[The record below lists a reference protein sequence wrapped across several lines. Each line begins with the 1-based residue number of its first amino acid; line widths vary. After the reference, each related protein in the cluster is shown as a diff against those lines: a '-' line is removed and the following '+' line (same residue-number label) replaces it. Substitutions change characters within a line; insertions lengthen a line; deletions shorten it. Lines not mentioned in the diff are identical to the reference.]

1 MRKHA
6 LSSAISFIL
15 FSGLSTSLMATTNN
29 TPVDDAHSNV
39 LPIISLKANAKDAQ
53 TVATH
58 ANSALKSDTPF
69 FETAQSVSVITREQ
83 LDQKQ
88 ATTLADAINGVAGV
102 SAGYLGRR
110 GWDDFFIRGQNS
122 SDQIFIDGLKQS
134 QSTSEG
140 VAVELSGMDQ
150 IQIIKGPAS
159 VNFGLVQPGG
169 MVNLV
174 TKRPQAQTFA
184 HTSLTYGSYDFKQAN
199 FDMNYAPNQTEKGAF
214 RLTGRI
220 ADQDDP
226 TDYVYF
232 KNFYISPSYHFD
244 LGDKANLSVI
254 ASYQHR
260 KYMRQQGIPVIGTL
274 KYNPN
279 GPIDRD
285 LYIGE
290 PEFGGYEGDV
300 YRTGWTYNYNFD
312 NGWKFTQNAA
322 IQKLQSTG
330 RVVFT
335 QTGSSFWAANTPAY
349 TTLNRSNNGRYQTH
363 DITTYSIDNSIQRSF
378 NLLNMVHHLNIGIDA
393 MQTKDDYVN
402 DRYTTGNLNIYQP
415 IYSQTVSYV
424 KNNSTQ
430 DINRLRYTGLYMRDR
445 INLTDKIIL
454 TLAGRQD
461 WAQASTQNVSKNGIA
476 NKLEQIPNSDQKF
489 TGNAGLLYNINDMIA
504 PYASYATSFLPNTRT
519 DVSGNILAPET
530 GKQLEFGLKLQSLD
544 QRIQGS
550 IALYDLRRQNVAT
563 IDPNNSGAYVLNGE
577 QQTRGIEAEIN
588 AYLLDR
594 LKLSAS
600 YSHLFDAKITKDT
613 VLSNIGLSLNNV
625 PQNTYSLSS
634 RYYLTAN
641 DLGWYLGGAIRGE
654 SSKSYSGLD
663 VHIPSY
669 ILYDAETG
677 YEAVYWGAQLSIKNL
692 FDKDYY
698 AGLLNSNMVTLGN
711 PRQIN
716 FTVKFKY

>member
-1 MRKHA
+1 MRKYA
-6 LSSAISFIL
+6 LNYSILLIL
-15 FSGLSTSLMATTNN
+15 FSFPSTSLIAATPN
-29 TPVDDAHSNV
+29 TPIDDTNSNV
-39 LPIISLKANAKDAQ
+39 LPVISLKANAIDTQ
-53 TVATH
+53 MVATYAH
-58 ANSALKSDTPF
+58 SALKSNASI

-83 LDQKQ
+83 LDQRQ
-88 ATTLADAINGVAGV
+88 ATTLADAITGVAGV

-134 QSTSEG
+134 QSASEG
-140 VAVELSGMDQ
+140 VSVELSGMEQ
-150 IQIIKGPAS
+150 VQIIKGPAS

-184 HTSLTYGSYDFKQAN
+184 NAALTYGSYDLKQAT

-220 ADQDDP
+220 ADQNDP

-232 KNFYISPSYHFD
+232 KNFYISPSYNFD
-244 LGDKANLSVI
+244 LGDNADLSVI

-260 KYMRQQGIPVIGTL
+260 EYMRQQGLPVIGTL

-279 GPIDRD
+279 GSINRD

-290 PEFGGYEGDV
+290 PEFGDYEGDV
-300 YRTGWTYNYNFD
+300 YRTGWTYNYAFD
-312 NGWKFTQNAA
+312 NGWRFTQNAA

-330 RVVFT
+330 RVIFT
-335 QTGSSFWAANTPAY
+335 QTGSTFWVANTPVY

-363 DITTYSIDNSIQRSF
+363 DITTYSIDNSMQRRF
-378 NLLNMVHHLNIGIDA
+378 NLWNLDHDLNIGIDA

-402 DRYTTGNLNIYQP
+402 DRYTTGNLNVYQP
-415 IYSQTVSYV
+415 IYGQTVSYV
-424 KNNSTQ
+424 KNNSTE
-430 DINRLRYTGLYMRDR
+430 DINRLRYIGFYIRDR
-445 INLTDKIIL
+445 IDLTDKIIL
-454 TLAGRQD
+454 SLAGRQD
-461 WAQASTQNVSKNGIA
+461 WAQTSTQNISKNGIT
-476 NKLEQIPNSDQKF
+476 NKLEQVQNVDQKF
-489 TGNAGLLYNINDMIA
+489 TGNVGLLYNINDMIA

-519 DVSGNILAPET
+519 NVFGHILAPET
-530 GKQLEFGLKLQSLD
+530 GKQVELGIKLQSID
-544 QRIQGS
+544 QRIQAS
-550 IALYDLRRQNVAT
+550 IALYDLCRQNVAT
-563 IDPNNSGAYVLNGE
+563 ADPNNSGSYVLNGE
-577 QQTRGIEAEIN
+577 QQTRGIETEIN

-613 VLSNIGLSLNNV
+613 LLSNIGLALNNV

-634 RYYLTAN
+634 RYYLTEN
-641 DLGWYLGGAIRGE
+641 DSGWYVGGGIRGE

-663 VHIPSY
+663 VHTPSY
-669 ILYDAETG
+669 LLYDAETG
-677 YEAVYWGAQLSIKNL
+677 YEAALWGAQLSIKNL

-698 AGLLNSNMVTLGN
+698 AGLLNTNMVTLGN

>member
-1 MRKHA
+1 MRKHV
-6 LSSAISFIL
+6 LSSSIL
-15 FSGLSTSLMATTNN
+15 CFGFSTSLMATTND
-29 TPVDDAHSNV
+29 TIVDDMHSDV
-39 LPIISLKANAKDAQ
+39 LPVISLKANINDALMPA
-53 TVATH
+53 VH
-58 ANSALKSDTPF
+58 ANSALKSDAPLF
-69 FETAQSVSVITREQ
+69 KTAQSVSVITREQ

-88 ATTLADAINGVAGV
+88 ANTLADAINGVAGV

-134 QSTSEG
+134 QSASEG

-150 IQIIKGPAS
+150 VQIIKGPAS

-174 TKRPQAQTFA
+174 TKRPQSQTFVNTA
-184 HTSLTYGSYDFKQAN
+184 LTYGSYDLKQAT
-199 FDMNYAPNQTEKGAF
+199 FDMNYAPNQTAKGAF
-214 RLTGRI
+214 RFTGRI

-232 KNFYISPSYHFD
+232 KNFYVSPSYNFD
-244 LGDKANLSVI
+244 LGDKADLSII

-260 KYMRQQGIPVIGTL
+260 EYLRQQGLPVLGTL
-274 KYNPN
+274 KANPN
-279 GPIDRD
+279 GAIDRD

-290 PEFGGYEGDV
+290 PEFGAYKGDV
-300 YRTGWTYNYNFD
+300 YRTGWTYQYTFD
-312 NGWKFTQNAA
+312 NGWKFNQNAA

-330 RVVFT
+330 HIIFT
-335 QTGSSFWAANTPAY
+335 QTGSSFWAANAPAY

-363 DITTYSIDNSIQRSF
+363 DITTYSIDNSIQRDF
-378 NLLNMVHHLNIGIDA
+378 NLLNMVHNLNMGVDA
-393 MQTKDDYVN
+393 MQTKDDYLN
-402 DRYTTGNLNIYQP
+402 DRYTTGNLNLYQP
-415 IYSQTVSYV
+415 VYDQTVSYV
-424 KNNSTQ
+424 KNNSTE
-430 DINRLRYTGLYMRDR
+430 DINRLRYTGFYIRDR
-445 INLTDKIIL
+445 INITEKIIL
-454 TLAGRQD
+454 SLAGRQD
-461 WAQASTQNVSKNGIA
+461 WAQASTQNVSKNGVF
-476 NKLEQIPNSDQKF
+476 NKLAQIQNSDQKF

-530 GKQLEFGLKLQSLD
+530 GKQVEVGLKLQSLD
-544 QRIQGS
+544 QRIQSS

-563 IDPNNSGAYVLNGE
+563 VDPNNSGSYVLNGE

-600 YSHLFDAKITKDT
+600 YSHLFDAKTTKDT
-613 VLSNIGLSLNNV
+613 VLTNIGLPLNNI

-634 RYYLTAN
+634 RYYLVES

-654 SSKSYSGLD
+654 SSKSYNGLD
-663 VHIPSY
+663 THIPSY
-669 ILYDAETG
+669 ILYDAEAG
-677 YEAVYWGAQLSIKNL
+677 YDAAHWGAQLSIKNL

-698 AGLLNSNMVTLGN
+698 AGLLNSNMVTIGD